1 MIDRRRVL
9 AAVAS
14 AGLAPVA
21 APVVRAIPLPLPPS
35 PPPPLLAS
43 SALAAL
49 LA

>member
-1 MIDRRRVL
+1 MIDRRRFL

-14 AGLAPVA
+14 ARLAPVA
-21 APVVRAIPLPLPPS
+21 RAIPLPPS
-35 PPPPLLAS
+35 PPLLAS

>member
-9 AAVAS
+9 AAVGS
-14 AGLAPVA
+14 AALAPVA
-21 APVVRAIPLPLPPS
+21 RAIALPPA
-35 PPPPLLAS
+35 PPLLAS

>member
-1 MIDRRRVL
+1 MIDRRRVV

-21 APVVRAIPLPLPPS
+21 APVARAIPLPS
-35 PPPPLLAS
+35 APPLLAS

>member
-21 APVVRAIPLPLPPS
+21 APVVRAIPLPPS
-35 PPPPLLAS
+35 PPLLAS

>member
-14 AGLAPVA
+14 VGLAPVA
-21 APVVRAIPLPLPPS
+21 APVVRAIPLPLPS
-35 PPPPLLAS
+35 APPLLAS

>member
-9 AAVAS
+9 VAVAS
-14 AGLAPVA
+14 AGLPPVA
-21 APVVRAIPLPLPPS
+21 APVVRAIPLPS
-35 PPPPLLAS
+35 APPLLAS